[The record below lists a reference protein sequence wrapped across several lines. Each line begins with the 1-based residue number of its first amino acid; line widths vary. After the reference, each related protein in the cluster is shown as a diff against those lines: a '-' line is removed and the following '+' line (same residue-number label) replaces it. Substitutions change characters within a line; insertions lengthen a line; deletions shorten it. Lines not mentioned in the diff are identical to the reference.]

1 MRAILSLLSA
11 SIRKWP
17 STCSAQL
24 DAPTRVFVSTPGH
37 RSGRTDANRV
47 AFELATIEFGALK
60 DKPSKLAN
68 AGLLLATLFQGEAE
82 IVQVSMLTQIDKAAD
97 GALTRV
103 IYDPL
108 Q

>member
-1 MRAILSLLSA
+1 LFPTGLL
-11 SIRKWP
+11 
-17 STCSAQL
+17 L
-24 DAPTRVFVSTPGH
+24 HTRVHLVSN
-37 RSGRTDANRV
+37 RGRAYWDRTEANRV
-47 AFELATIEFGALK
+47 AFELAAIEFGALK

-82 IVQVSMLTQIDKAAD
+82 VVQISMLTQIDKAAD

>member
-1 MRAILSLLSA
+1 MRVV
-11 SIRKWP
+11 SISR
-17 STCSAQL
+17 SNL
-24 DAPTRVFVSTPGH
+24 VHAPR
-37 RSGRTDANRV
+37 RSFRHGSYLFRLQPRLQRFGRTDVNRV
-47 AFELATIEFGALK
+47 TFELAAIEFGALK

-82 IVQVSMLTQIDKAAD
+82 IVQISMLTQIDKAAD

>member
-1 MRAILSLLSA
+1 MRAACGLLRP
-11 SIRKWP
+11 SISKCP
-17 STCSAQL
+17 STGI
-24 DAPTRVFVSTPGH
+24 TRVRLVSN
-37 RSGRTDANRV
+37 RGRFDRDRTEANRV
-47 AFELATIEFGALK
+47 AFELAAIEFGALK

-68 AGLLLATLFQGEAE
+68 AGLLLATLFQGDSE
-82 IVQVSMLTQIDKAAD
+82 IVQISMLTQIDKAAD

>member
-1 MRAILSLLSA
+1 ME
-11 SIRKWP
+11 IRLE
-17 STCSAQL
+17 S
-24 DAPTRVFVSTPGH
+24 
-37 RSGRTDANRV
+37 
-47 AFELATIEFGALK
+47 IEFGALR

-82 IVQVSMLTQIDKAAD
+82 IVQISMLTQIDKAVD
-97 GALTRV
+97 GTLTRV

>member
-1 MRAILSLLSA
+1 MGARCLRPLAPIHLEM
-11 SIRKWP
+11 P
-17 STCSAQL
+17 L
-24 DAPTRVFVSTPGH
+24 DWYITRVRLVSN
-37 RSGRTDANRV
+37 RGRFDRDRTEANRV
-47 AFELATIEFGALK
+47 AFELAAIEFGALK

-68 AGLLLATLFQGEAE
+68 AGLLLATLFQGDSE
-82 IVQVSMLTQIDKAAD
+82 IVQISMLTQIDKAAD